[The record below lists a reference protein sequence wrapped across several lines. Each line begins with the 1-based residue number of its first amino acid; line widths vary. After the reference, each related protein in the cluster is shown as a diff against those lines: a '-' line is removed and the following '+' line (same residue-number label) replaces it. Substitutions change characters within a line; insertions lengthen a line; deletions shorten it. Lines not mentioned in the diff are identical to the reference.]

1 MKDYEQLYYD
11 ELYKNKELVQKIK
24 DLEEELS
31 LIKSYSKNNNL
42 KEIIIKEFQ
51 RYKKEEHNDR
61 KII

>member
-31 LIKSYSKNNNL
+31 LIKRYSKNNNL